1 MDGVQ
6 AVEGFFDP
14 ETQSLIG
21 SKCQG
26 CGTYSFPAKSGL
38 CGNPRCMS
46 DQFDVAA
53 DPFVPF
59 SIAAVE
65 LEAEGLVVLGQVVA
79 GVANAD
85 LKVGMEME
93 VVTDVL
99 YSDDEGNKLVWK
111 FRPVEVAK

>member
-1 MDGVQ
+1 M
-6 AVEGFFDP
+6 
-14 ETQSLIG
+14 
-21 SKCQG
+21 
-26 CGTYSFPAKSGL
+26 
-38 CGNPRCMS
+38 
-46 DQFDVAA
+46 
-53 DPFVPF
+53 
-59 SIAAVE
+59 
-65 LEAEGLVVLGQVVA
+65 VLGQVVA

>member
-1 MDGVQ
+1 
-6 AVEGFFDP
+6 
-14 ETQSLIG
+14 
-21 SKCQG
+21 
-26 CGTYSFPAKSGL
+26 
-38 CGNPRCMS
+38 MS
-46 DQFDVAA
+46 DQFDLVPLSRRGTVWSYTSASYQPPHPYVAA